1 MKTELIALL
10 KKKWVT
16 PLMALQQLQCMS
28 LSQRV
33 GELRRSGEFAIA
45 DKWVCTD
52 TKRYKAYRIVASKKA

>member
-10 KKKWVT
+10 KKQWVT

-33 GELRRSGEFAIA
+33 GELRRSGEYAIA
-45 DKWVCTD
+45 DKWVSTD
-52 TKRYKAYRIVASKKA
+52 TKRFKAYRIVASKK